1 MQTVNNL
8 INKIKD
14 YQCKLRYQPLDIPFK
29 IVLFTVNA
37 FGNLSDGGSQGGHV
51 LFLVDKHSKCN
62 LIIWQS
68 KHIKCIVIMQSQ
80 WRME

>member
-29 IVLFTVNA
+29 IALFTVVA
-37 FGNLSDGGSQGGHV
+37 FGNLSDGGSQGGLV